1 MVKSKIAAIKDWI
14 KIMGFELIK
23 SHDLSGEEV
32 KINYYSLGNF
42 GIYEE
47 ISNKKLV
54 GRNKEAK
61 LRFISWNPWGIDFE
75 VTSLKELISAYQDSK
90 FYSPE
95 MLPADS
101 NKQLETSYENLVFH

>member
-14 KIMGFELIK
+14 KTMGFELIK

-47 ISNKKLV
+47 ISSEKLA
-54 GRNKEAK
+54 GRAK
-61 LRFISWNPWGIDFE
+61 GTKMRFISWNPWGIDFE
-75 VTSLKELISAYQDSK
+75 VSSLKDLVEAYQDSK
-90 FYSPE
+90 SLSPE
-95 MLPADS
+95 IGVL
-101 NKQLETSYENLVFH
+101 

>member
-23 SHDLSGEEV
+23 SHNLSGDEV

-47 ISNKKLV
+47 ISNKKLA
-54 GRNKEAK
+54 GQTKATK
-61 LRFISWNPWGIDFE
+61 MRFISWNPWGVDFE
-75 VTSLKELISAYQDSK
+75 VSSLKDLVEAYQDSK
-90 FYSPE
+90 SLSPE
-95 MLPADS
+95 MP
-101 NKQLETSYENLVFH
+101 

>member
-23 SHDLSGEEV
+23 SHDLSGKEV

-47 ISNKKLV
+47 ISNKKLA
-54 GRNKEAK
+54 GRTKVEK
-61 LRFISWNPWGIDFE
+61 MRFISWNPWGIDFE
-75 VTSLKELISAYQDSK
+75 VTSLKDLVEAYQDSK
-90 FYSPE
+90 SLSPE
-95 MLPADS
+95 MP
-101 NKQLETSYENLVFH
+101 